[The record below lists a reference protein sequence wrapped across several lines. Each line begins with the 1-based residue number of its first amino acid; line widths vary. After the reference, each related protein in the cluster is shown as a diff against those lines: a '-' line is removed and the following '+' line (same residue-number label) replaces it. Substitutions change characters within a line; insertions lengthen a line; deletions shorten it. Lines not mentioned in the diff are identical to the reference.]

1 MLVLAGC
8 GSTTQTR
15 EPDLV
20 VSGDAAIPTRE
31 APDRQTRGVRIAT
44 ARLVFITHGQA
55 SDSFW
60 NTVKRGITEARR
72 QTGVE
77 VSYRAPDRFS
87 IERMRRY
94 IDQAV
99 ADRPDGLVISLPDA
113 TALKPSI
120 EAAVKADIPVITINS
135 GSDEFRK
142 LGVLAHVGQPEYAA
156 GVEAG
161 ERMARAGV
169 RHALCVNQEDGNAGL
184 DQRCR
189 GLGDGLAKSGG
200 TMKSLPVPL
209 QDARLAQNRMAE
221 ELGERRLRRHPH
233 ARPGRRDARAGRGQ
247 RQRRRTITLATF
259 DLSPD
264 VLEAVRDGKMLF
276 AVDQQPYLQ
285 GYLPVMLLAERAR
298 YGVFPR
304 EGELIPTGPQFVTK
318 RERRRGP
325 AAQRRGLPL
334 IGATVARV
342 RRCRSCGESSTS
354 SPRRPP
360 ETWIAACSNAPLV
373 EHGRQRLA
381 LTERGDAAR
390 DVAGGPLG
398 ELDVGH
404 LRLLALDA
412 PARAPSGRAGARR
425 ARSRP

>member
-1 MLVLAGC
+1 MKRALLLIAVLLLAAC
-8 GSTTQTR
+8 GRTSQVR
-15 EPDLV
+15 EKDLV
-20 VSGDAAIPTRE
+20 VTGDAAITTRE

-60 NTVKRGITEARR
+60 NIVRRGITEARR

-87 IERMRRY
+87 IERMRRF

-142 LGVLAHVGQPEYAA
+142 LGVLAHVGQPEYRA

-169 RHALCVNQEDGNAGL
+169 RRALCVNQEDGNAGL

-189 GLGDGLAKSGG
+189 GFGDGLAKSGG
-200 TMKSLPVPL
+200 SMKPLPVPL
-209 QDARLAQNRMAE
+209 QDARVAQVRLADALASDDYDGVLT
-221 ELGERRLRRHPH
+221 LG
-233 ARPGRRDARAGRGQ
+233 PGGATPALDAVRAGGEDVK
-247 RQRRRTITLATF
+247 LATF

-264 VLEAVRDGKMLF
+264 VLAAVRDGKMLF

-285 GYLPVMLLAERAR
+285 GYLPVMLLAERAL

-304 EGELIPTGPQFVTK
+304 AGELIPTGPEFVTK
-318 RERRRGP
+318 AN
-325 AAQRRGLPL
+325 AAE
-334 IGATVARV
+334 V
-342 RRCRSCGESSTS
+342 
-354 SPRRPP
+354 
-360 ETWIAACSNAPLV
+360 
-373 EHGRQRLA
+373 
-381 LTERGDAAR
+381 
-390 DVAGGPLG
+390 
-398 ELDVGH
+398 
-404 LRLLALDA
+404 LRLSAEGF
-412 PARAPSGRAGARR
+412 R
-425 ARSRP
+425 

>member
-1 MLVLAGC
+1 MRPALALLARARARGLR
-8 GSTTQTR
+8 GTTQTR

-20 VSGDAAIPTRE
+20 VSGDAAVPPRE

-161 ERMARAGV
+161 ERMAP
-169 RHALCVNQEDGNAGL
+169 
-184 DQRCR
+184 R
-189 GLGDGLAKSGG
+189 G
-200 TMKSLPVPL
+200 
-209 QDARLAQNRMAE
+209 
-221 ELGERRLRRHPH
+221 
-233 ARPGRRDARAGRGQ
+233 RPARAVRQPGG
-247 RQRRRTITLATF
+247 RQRRARPA
-259 DLSPD
+259 
-264 VLEAVRDGKMLF
+264 
-276 AVDQQPYLQ
+276 
-285 GYLPVMLLAERAR
+285 LPR
-298 YGVFPR
+298 P
-304 EGELIPTGPQFVTK
+304 
-318 RERRRGP
+318 RRRAGE
-325 AAQRRGLPL
+325 
-334 IGATVARV
+334 V
-342 RRCRSCGESSTS
+342 RRDDEG
-354 SPRRPP
+354 
-360 ETWIAACSNAPLV
+360 AAGAAA
-373 EHGRQRLA
+373 GR
-381 LTERGDAAR
+381 AAR
-390 DVAGGPLG
+390 AEPD
-398 ELDVGH
+398 
-404 LRLLALDA
+404 
-412 PARAPSGRAGARR
+412 GRGARR
-425 ARSRP
+425 ATTTTAS

>member
-1 MLVLAGC
+1 LVLLLALAGC
-8 GSTTQTR
+8 GRSTQAR

-20 VSGDAAIPTRE
+20 VSGDAAVASRE
-31 APDRQTRGVRIAT
+31 APDRQQRGVRIAT
-44 ARLVFITHGQA
+44 ARLVFVTHGQA

-87 IERMRRY
+87 IERMRRF

-113 TALKPSI
+113 TALRPSI
-120 EAAVKADIPVITINS
+120 EAAVEAGIPVITINS

-142 LGVLAHVGQPEYAA
+142 LGVLAHVGQPEYEA

-161 ERMARAGV
+161 ERMGRAGV
-169 RHALCVNQEDGNAGL
+169 EHALCVNQEDGNAGL

-189 GLGDGLAKSGG
+189 GLGDGLAKTGG
-200 TMKSLPVPL
+200 TMRPLPVPL
-209 QDARLAQNRMAE
+209 QDARAAQTRMAE
-221 ELGERRLRRHPH
+221 ELNGGDFDGIVTLG
-233 ARPGRRDARAGRGQ
+233 PGGAVPALDAVAASGQ
-247 RQRRRTITLATF
+247 DVTLATF
-259 DLSPD
+259 DLSAD

-318 RERRRGP
+318 
-325 AAQRRGLPL
+325 
-334 IGATVARV
+334 
-342 RRCRSCGESSTS
+342 
-354 SPRRPP
+354 
-360 ETWIAACSNAPLV
+360 ETAEEVL
-373 EHGRQRLA
+373 RLS
-381 LTERGDAAR
+381 
-390 DVAGGPLG
+390 AGGF
-398 ELDVGH
+398 
-404 LRLLALDA
+404 R
-412 PARAPSGRAGARR
+412 
-425 ARSRP
+425 

>member
-1 MLVLAGC
+1 MRAAIALLLVLVLVGC
-8 GSTTQTR
+8 GRTTQTR
-15 EPDLV
+15 ERDLV
-20 VSGDAAIPTRE
+20 VSGDAAIPTRD

-60 NTVKRGITEARR
+60 NTVRRGITEARR

-87 IERMRRY
+87 IERMRRF

-120 EAAVKADIPVITINS
+120 DAAVKADIPVITINS

-161 ERMARAGV
+161 ERMAKAGV

-189 GLGDGLAKSGG
+189 GLADGLAKSGG

-209 QDARLAQNRMAE
+209 QDARIAQNRMAE
-221 ELGERRLRRHPH
+221 ELGSGDYDGILTLG
-233 ARPGRRDARAGRGQ
+233 PGGAAPALDAVSASGQ
-247 RQRRRTITLATF
+247 EITLATF

-264 VLEAVRDGKMLF
+264 VLEAVRDGKILF
-276 AVDQQPYLQ
+276 AIDQQPFLQ

-304 EGELIPTGPQFVTK
+304 KGELIPTGPQFVTK
-318 RERRRGP
+318 EN
-325 AAQRRGLPL
+325 AAEVLQL
-334 IGATVARV
+334 
-342 RRCRSCGESSTS
+342 S
-354 SPRRPP
+354 
-360 ETWIAACSNAPLV
+360 
-373 EHGRQRLA
+373 
-381 LTERGDAAR
+381 
-390 DVAGGPLG
+390 AGGF
-398 ELDVGH
+398 
-404 LRLLALDA
+404 R
-412 PARAPSGRAGARR
+412 
-425 ARSRP
+425 

>member
-1 MLVLAGC
+1 MRRALLLIAVLLLAGC
-8 GSTTQTR
+8 GRTSQVR
-15 EPDLV
+15 EKDLV
-20 VSGDAAIPTRE
+20 VTGDAAIATRE

-44 ARLVFITHGQA
+44 ARLVVITHGQA

-60 NTVKRGITEARR
+60 NIVRRGITEARR

-87 IERMRRY
+87 IERMRRF

-142 LGVLAHVGQPEYAA
+142 LGVLAHVGQPEYRA

-169 RHALCVNQEDGNAGL
+169 RRALCVNQEDGNIGL

-189 GLGDGLAKSGG
+189 GFGDGLAKSGG
-200 TMKSLPVPL
+200 SMKLLPVPL
-209 QDARLAQNRMAE
+209 QDAREAQVRLADALASDDYDGILT
-221 ELGERRLRRHPH
+221 LG
-233 ARPGRRDARAGRGQ
+233 PGGATPALDAVRAGGEDVK
-247 RQRRRTITLATF
+247 LATF

-264 VLEAVRDGKMLF
+264 VLAAVRDGKMLF

-304 EGELIPTGPQFVTK
+304 AGELIPTGPEFVTQAN
-318 RERRRGP
+318 
-325 AAQRRGLPL
+325 AAE
-334 IGATVARV
+334 V
-342 RRCRSCGESSTS
+342 
-354 SPRRPP
+354 
-360 ETWIAACSNAPLV
+360 
-373 EHGRQRLA
+373 
-381 LTERGDAAR
+381 
-390 DVAGGPLG
+390 
-398 ELDVGH
+398 
-404 LRLLALDA
+404 LRL
-412 PARAPSGRAGARR
+412 SGEGFR
-425 ARSRP
+425 

>member
-1 MLVLAGC
+1 MRTATVLLAVLLLLAGC
-8 GSTTQTR
+8 GRTTQTR

-20 VSGDAAIPTRE
+20 VSGDAATPTRD
-31 APDRQTRGVRIAT
+31 APDRQGRGVRIAT

-60 NTVKRGITEARR
+60 NTVRRGITEARR

-87 IERMRRY
+87 IERMRRF

-120 EAAVKADIPVITINS
+120 DAAVKADIPVITINS

-142 LGVLAHVGQPEYAA
+142 LGVLAHVGQPEYEA

-169 RHALCVNQEDGNAGL
+169 RRALCVNQEDGNAGL

-200 TMKSLPVPL
+200 TMKPLPVPL
-209 QDARLAQNRMAE
+209 HDARIAQNRMAE
-221 ELGERRLRRHPH
+221 ELGEGDYDGILTLG
-233 ARPGRRDARAGRGQ
+233 PGGATPALDAVRASGEQ
-247 RQRRRTITLATF
+247 ITLATF

-304 EGELIPTGPQFVTK
+304 EGELIPTGPQFVTSK
-318 RERRRGP
+318 
-325 AAQRRGLPL
+325 
-334 IGATVARV
+334 
-342 RRCRSCGESSTS
+342 
-354 SPRRPP
+354 
-360 ETWIAACSNAPLV
+360 NAEEVL
-373 EHGRQRLA
+373 RLS
-381 LTERGDAAR
+381 
-390 DVAGGPLG
+390 AGGF
-398 ELDVGH
+398 
-404 LRLLALDA
+404 R
-412 PARAPSGRAGARR
+412 
-425 ARSRP
+425 